1 MCLLYTGGGDGTLG
15 FKVIWGCTSPE
26 ILYDKK
32 YLFLSVYWK
41 TNIWIYQQYDCIMAS
56 KKNIFKQCV

>member
-32 YLFLSVYWK
+32 YLFYLFIEK
-41 TNIWIYQQYDCIMAS
+41 Q
-56 KKNIFKQCV
+56 IFEYINNMIA

>member
-32 YLFLSVYWK
+32 YLFLYVYWK
-41 TNIWIYQQYDCIMAS
+41 QTFEYINNMIA
-56 KKNIFKQCV
+56 